1 MTRRARGG
9 IAGVGRS
16 AALVC
21 AGALLGFGGGSPV
34 AAAAQ
39 ARGSSHQSPFF
50 SADVRRGPDA
60 GLALWGY
67 LHLRLAPSGRI
78 TGKVVHRGG
87 VSVPA
92 SGHVSGHTLQLSFRL
107 PNGLVM
113 SGTGTAARAIHT
125 LSDLPLSGTLS
136 GPRPSDHGNWALR
149 NEAER
154 HALESP
160 FYE

>member
-1 MTRRARGG
+1 MTSRARRG
-9 IAGVGRS
+9 IAGVGSS

-21 AGALLGFGGGSPV
+21 GGALLGYGGGSSV

-39 ARGSSHQSPFF
+39 ARGSSQQSSFF

-67 LHLRLAPSGRI
+67 LHLRLAASGRI

-92 SGHVSGHTLQLSFRL
+92 SGHVSGRTLRLSFRL

-113 SGTGTAARAIHT
+113 SGTGTAAHAIHT
-125 LSDLPLSGTLS
+125 VSDLPQSGTLS
-136 GPRPSDHGNWALR
+136 GPRRGDHGNWALR
-149 NEAER
+149 SEAER
-154 HALESP
+154 RERESP